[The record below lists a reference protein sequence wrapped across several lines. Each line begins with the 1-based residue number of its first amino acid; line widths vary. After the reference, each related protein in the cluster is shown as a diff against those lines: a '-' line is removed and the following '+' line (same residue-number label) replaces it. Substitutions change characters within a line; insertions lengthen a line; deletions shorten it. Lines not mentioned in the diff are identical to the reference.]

1 VAVEVGVKVRSTTR
15 RVKMG
20 PAIAES
26 GEPLGESG
34 GAESKAI
41 GGRKRKRTRGAAI

>member
-1 VAVEVGVKVRSTTR
+1 MEVGVKVRSTTR
-15 RVKMG
+15 RVKVG

-34 GAESKAI
+34 EAEGKAM
-41 GGRKRKRTRGAAI
+41 GGRKRKRTRGSAI